1 MRAGLAVLLL
11 VTAGCAFTT
20 PAPPPRPT
28 LPEVTYVAP
37 CDAQA
42 VVGLTQEA
50 VDALRRRDQLLRYHI
65 ELLEQQAQ
73 GIRLVPSLRGSW

>member
-1 MRAGLAVLLL
+1 MRVGLAVLLL
-11 VTAGCAFTT
+11 IVSGCALATS
-20 PAPPPRPT
+20 APPARPT

-50 VDALRRRDQLLRYHI
+50 VEALRRRDQLLRHHI

-73 GIRLVPSLRGSW
+73 GIRLVPSFWGSW